1 MCRDERYRNKEEI
14 IENGCDLTELITN
27 LQKIAKIGVFGAER
41 NKHIQKITYRRN
53 LIF

>member
-1 MCRDERYRNKEEI
+1 MCRNERYRNKKEM
-14 IENGCDLTELITN
+14 IENGCDLTESVTN

-41 NKHIQKITYRRN
+41 NKYIQKSTYRRN